1 MSGVRHPLQ
10 ESGAPARPAL
20 PDLPG
25 GAQLAAATRQ
35 DPARG
40 RIPAGYNSERGGQAR
55 RAETV
60 R

>member
-1 MSGVRHPLQ
+1 MRHPLQ